1 LGSNGLDFKKDGETF
16 LKGFTEHENMS
27 LQTQIDVEKCI
38 GCEICVSVCPFN
50 ALEMKEG
57 KARVNDQCTLCGACA
72 EECPEGA
79 IVVPSLDEGR
89 ASEDYCGVMIYAE
102 QRLGKIAEVTY
113 ELLHKGRELADTLK
127 VPLSAAL
134 IGKDLSASSCGLIES
149 GADKVVVADHPSLEG
164 FTDELYA
171 EVLSQIIRVYRPEIL
186 LAGATPI
193 GRSFIPKVAT
203 QIGTGLT
210 ADCTELSIDPEK
222 RLLLQTRP
230 AFGGNIMATI
240 ICPQKRPQ
248 MATVR
253 PKVMKK
259 GPARPGRSGEII
271 PADLDWSQIKSKT
284 TLLEIV
290 EEISEKVRLAEADVI
305 VSGGRGLQDGKNF
318 ALIRELAELLNAAV
332 GASRGAVDSG
342 WISYAHQVGQT
353 GKTVA
358 PKLYIAVGVSGAV
371 QHLVGMQSS
380 ETIVA
385 INTDPHAP
393 IFDVATY
400 GIVGDL
406 FEVVPEMVRQLK
418 ARMGNS

>member
-1 LGSNGLDFKKDGETF
+1 MT
-16 LKGFTEHENMS
+16 
-27 LQTQIDVEKCI
+27 LQVRIDTEKCT
-38 GCEICVSVCPFN
+38 GCELCLSLCPFQ
-50 ALEMKEG
+50 ALEMQEG
-57 KARVNDQCTLCGACA
+57 KAAVNEKCTLCGACA
-72 EECPEGA
+72 AECPVEA
-79 IVVPSLDEGR
+79 IFVPALPKGEES
-89 ASEDYCGVMIYAE
+89 SDYAGVMVYAE

-113 ELLHKGRELADTLK
+113 ELLHKGRELADILK

-134 IGKDLSASSCGLIES
+134 LGSGVTEKARTLVEH
-149 GADKVVVADHPSLEG
+149 GADRVYVADHPALEG
-164 FTDELYA
+164 FTDETYGEA
-171 EVLSQIIRVYRPEIL
+171 LSRIIQTFLPEIV
-186 LAGATPI
+186 LAGATAI

-203 QIGTGLT
+203 RLKTGLT

-240 ICPQKRPQ
+240 ICPTKRPQ

-259 GPARPGRSGEII
+259 GAPRPGRPGEILAVDTSW
-271 PADLDWSQIKSKT
+271 ADRSFKT
-284 TLLEIV
+284 RLIEIV
-290 EEISEKVRLAEADVI
+290 EEIEEKVKLAEADVI
-305 VSGGRGLQDGKNF
+305 VAGGRGLQEAKNF
-318 ALIRELAELLNAAV
+318 SLIRELADLLGAAV

-358 PKLYIAVGVSGAV
+358 PKLYIAIGLSGAV

-380 ETIVA
+380 ETIIAV
-385 INTDPHAP
+385 NNDPHAP

-400 GIVGDL
+400 GILGDL
-406 FEVVPEMVRQLK
+406 FEIVPEMIRQLK
-418 ARMGNS
+418 ARREGRK